1 MTKLQK
7 LSLFLILLLIFL
19 VIYLLPKGGKNET
32 QETSMGDIRQVCY
45 LPTTHRLNN
54 QLCYQPKVCWLN
66 VCHLSEGEWRTGNDA
81 RTDSGRSGQD
91 SFQDSSDTFESTCYC
106 ETGITAS
113 GLEAGAGRVAVDPL
127 VIPLGTNLQID
138 GYGFAVAADTG
149 ELIKGKMIDV
159 FLPACSACIQWGRR
173 QVKVKIMGD

>member
-1 MTKLQK
+1 MTKPQK
-7 LSLFLILLLIFL
+7 LLLFLILLLIFL
-19 VIYLLPKGGKNET
+19 AILLLPKGG
-32 QETSMGDIRQVCY
+32 
-45 LPTTHRLNN
+45 NN
-54 QLCYQPKVCWLN
+54 GNLLVPSRESAAVCYQPKVCWLN
-66 VCHLSEGEWRTGNDA
+66 VCHLSEGEWRTRNDA

-91 SFQDSSDTFESTCYC
+91 SFQGSSDIFESTCYC

>member
-1 MTKLQK
+1 MTKPQK
-7 LSLFLILLLIFL
+7 LLLFLILLLIFL
-19 VIYLLPKGGKNET
+19 AILLLPRGGNNGNLLVPSRE
-32 QETSMGDIRQVCY
+32 SAAVCD
-45 LPTTHRLNN
+45 
-54 QLCYQPKVCWLN
+54 QPKVCWLN
-66 VCHLSEGEWRTGNDA
+66 VCHLSEGEWRTGNYGTGNA
-81 RTDSGRSGQD
+81 TNGQVLQAGTED
-91 SFQDSSDTFESTCYC
+91 WTDTFESTCYC
-106 ETGITAS
+106 GTGITAS
-113 GLEAGAGRVAVDPL
+113 GLEAGAGCVAVDPL